1 MNPTLKITGW
11 YYPHKVA
18 LPNLLSRCSLFL
30 FTNGILQNDI
40 IIKMIYFW
48 FWRFRYICLFYFI
61 YVSHSPDSGWYH
73 PCLFTVLL
81 DLVAAHILVIII
93 KMTLCFYLL
102 DIYII
107 YYQGGITWIVTF
119 GTILLVELVLSRY
132 DNIGIQPYNNMNC
145 WYNTILWIG
154 IFCFGYITY
163 HLLYYTWMYM
173 FIYLHTWLWCT
184 RGIYVAVISYLLL
197 YYGYFPYNLTTT
209 STT

>member
-1 MNPTLKITGW
+1 M
-11 YYPHKVA
+11 
-18 LPNLLSRCSLFL
+18 LFL
-30 FTNGILQNDI
+30 FVAAFVPGGCDTSLRKISIQ
-40 IIKMIYFW
+40 
-48 FWRFRYICLFYFI
+48 

-173 FIYLHTWLWCT
+173 FIYLHT
-184 RGIYVAVISYLLL
+184 
-197 YYGYFPYNLTTT
+197 
-209 STT
+209 